1 MSKNMLPRTCRS
13 CGCTFIGGPRAWYC
27 PECRAERAKVAS
39 KRCKEKMKTPN
50 YIPLGSTIKCEIC
63 GKNIIKTGGG
73 TRFCYECGAK
83 HLKEIDNKQ
92 SLEWKYNNKD
102 KIKEGKRKLSKK
114 RRAEEGKISGI
125 KYIIWDKEKR
135 KWRVVPIINKK
146 QVHLG
151 YFDELSDA
159 KTALDDFLNN
169 A

>member
-50 YIPLGSTIKCEIC
+50 HIPLGSTIQCEIC
-63 GKNIIKTGGG
+63 GKKIIRTGSR
-73 TRFCYECGAK
+73 TRYCSECGEK
-83 HLKEIDNKQ
+83 HLKKVDNEQ
-92 SLEWKYNNKD
+92 SLEWKYKNID
-102 KIKEGKRKLSKK
+102 KIKDSKRKLSKK
-114 RRAEEGKISGI
+114 RHAEEGKTSRI

-135 KWRVVPIINKK
+135 KWRVAPFINGKK
-146 QVHLG
+146 VHIG
-151 YFDELSDA
+151 YFSELSDA